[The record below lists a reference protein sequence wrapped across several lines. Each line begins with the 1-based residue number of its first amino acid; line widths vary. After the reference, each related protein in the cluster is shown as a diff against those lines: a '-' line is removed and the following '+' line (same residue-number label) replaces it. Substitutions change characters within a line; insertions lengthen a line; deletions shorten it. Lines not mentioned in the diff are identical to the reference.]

1 MGEILDFEKFKKE
14 KEVDIARQE
23 EDKKIIERLEQRE
36 KERVSADIKISSISG
51 ADLLRL
57 KSFLKELEGVDYE
70 IKDLKLIENDD
81 EK

>member
-51 ADLLRL
+51 
-57 KSFLKELEGVDYE
+57 FKEHGAGRVGPLGQP
-70 IKDLKLIENDD
+70 
-81 EK
+81 